1 MAWLKELFEKLAT
14 KAADPVGV
22 QASGLSRPAGTINVD
37 ELAPELHQRIQ
48 ALCAEGDALD
58 EADRL
63 EDALKRYN
71 EAWKLVPSPKS
82 EWSASTWI
90 LAAIG
95 DVSFRAGYL
104 TSSLEALEYAMH
116 CPGALGNPF
125 IHLRLGQVLF
135 ERGAED
141 RAADELARAYMGAG
155 DEIFASED
163 SKYRDFLA
171 ARMRL

>member
-1 MAWLKELFEKLAT
+1 MAWLNKLFGKTAT
-14 KAADPVGV
+14 KAADTVGA
-22 QASGLSRPAGTINVD
+22 QTLGSRDPAGTIHVD

-58 EADRL
+58 DADRQ

-90 LAAIG
+90 LTAIG

-104 TSSLEALEYAMH
+104 TSALEALEYAMH

-141 RAADELARAYMGAG
+141 RAADELARAFMGAG

-171 ARMRL
+171 GRMKP